1 MNEEVQRKDLGLAM
15 FSIGDLVVH
24 PMHGAGVIDDIVR
37 ERVAGTTKEYYV
49 FKMPMGGL
57 ILKIPT
63 ENSQVI
69 GIRKVI
75 SKAEAD
81 ELLNEIPSIAVE
93 HNANWNKRY
102 QENLL
107 RLKSGDLREVAQ
119 VVKGLMRRDTLRGLS
134 TGERKMLHSAK
145 QIMISELVLVLDS
158 DYKSVEGRLD
168 HAMSQKAP
176 N

>member
-1 MNEEVQRKDLGLAM
+1 M

-63 ENSQVI
+63 ENSHAI

-75 SKAEAD
+75 SKTEAD
-81 ELLNEIPSIAVE
+81 ELLEEIPAIAVE

-119 VVKGLMRRDTLRGLS
+119 VIKGLMRRDTLRGLS

-158 DYKSVEGRLD
+158 DYKSVEGQLD
-168 HAMSQKAP
+168 QVMSQKAP